1 LLKEKKKEIKKK
13 SFNNKD
19 EEYFKYLSEDVDISD
34 SDENEMLT
42 QEEIR
47 DKRFYKPIA

>member
-13 SFNNKD
+13 SIGHKD
-19 EEYFKYLSEDVDISD
+19 EEYFKYLSEDVDVSD

-47 DKRFYKPIA
+47 DKRLYRPIA

>member
-1 LLKEKKKEIKKK
+1 LLKEKKREIKRK
-13 SFNNKD
+13 SNNYKD
-19 EEYFKYLSEDVDISD
+19 EEYFKYLSEDVDVSD

-47 DKRFYKPIA
+47 DKRLYKPIA

>member
-13 SFNNKD
+13 SANYKD

-34 SDENEMLT
+34 SDEMKCSL
-42 QEEIR
+42 
-47 DKRFYKPIA
+47 KKK

>member
-1 LLKEKKKEIKKK
+1 MYFVELIKNINFI
-13 SFNNKD
+13 SEH
-19 EEYFKYLSEDVDISD
+19 EEYFKYLSEDVDVSD

-47 DKRFYKPIA
+47 DKRLYRPIA